1 LIDSF
6 ETALRENTPLASIN
20 DPAALVEYLNQIQLR
35 SDMVMEE
42 LKRVTTERDAFKQKL
57 EAAEKHA
64 QEAWAEVEK
73 LRQGAADAPAKAGDS
88 AEQVAADGETSRR
101 DSAALDSST
110 ATDGSTTLFAAA
122 TAIKGTGHT
131 GANEGSENTSKDNDE
146 LPKLRSELR
155 SREEQIEKSALE
167 IQSLQTELVGARASK
182 EELGQSLGKTTQ
194 ELRDLKESLDRAE
207 DGFRTER
214 AVAESRSRQLHEE
227 LEASS
232 TELQALR
239 GKYRAQEILVAETGN
254 LERKVA
260 SLSKERA
267 AILVAWKAQKGRLR
281 LLCVFIYYLQSQL
294 KRANAVEERL
304 RRELLGS
311 AVNKDENSTAA
322 AVNAGNTVAREPS
335 PGAKEQSNAPSA
347 GLLTAK
353 FSPMKNKK
361 SKKKKAGSTARP
373 NIPRPAESLDAAT
386 PSNEGTGVQRAQDA
400 GRDGDSTATAQAGP
414 SISEL
419 QAELQRL
426 REALQ
431 ARDKKL
437 EGIKRASKNEE
448 DLQEEIDLLRDNLV
462 NVGQDYVTSRESIKE
477 LEKEREALRQRQSE
491 LEQQVSELEQSRSA
505 SSAASESA
513 LGALTKDFEEL
524 RRTSSAL
531 QTDLAAAEKLAA
543 SRFKEIT
550 ALRETLQKAQPELS
564 ELRAEVASLRSAHK
578 ELSTKASEVA
588 RLEAREKE
596 LAAEV
601 STLRGRLT
609 DGDAEL
615 QRLRAQLKQQ
625 SDGRKQAEK
634 LLEVAK
640 GDADAAESEK
650 RALLELQAASAKEAA
665 RLQQEVGEG
674 QAKLRGAERQ
684 AAKLEQD
691 VARLREEL
699 DLRTA
704 QHASA
709 QSLMASMR
717 DQTAEMGM
725 QMKEARER
733 CESLE
738 EELADAHRLL
748 SERSRESDTM
758 RRLLADVES
767 RAEARVRE
775 MRGQLESA
783 LEDRDRAEEEAA
795 SMGRR
800 RAKEVEDLKNKARTA
815 ERELRA
821 AEEEREE
828 LVAAQQDW
836 KRKRQDLEAQAD
848 VAMAEARELRQ
859 AMGELRD
866 ALDESEKQARDLEK
880 QRVALR
886 QELEERQS
894 RLAKLQSSQKVQFCS
909 GDIFFSCALTLAW
922 RRITDKPCS
931 GSGIV

>member
-73 LRQGAADAPAKAGDS
+73 LRQGAADAPTKAGDP
-88 AEQVAADGETSRR
+88 AEQAAADDETGRR
-101 DSAALDSST
+101 EPAELGSST
-110 ATDGSTTLFAAA
+110 TTDGSKTLSAAA
-122 TAIKGTGHT
+122 SATA
-131 GANEGSENTSKDNDE
+131 GASHAGEDMSENSSKDNDE

-167 IQSLQTELVGARASK
+167 IQSLQTELTGARASK

-194 ELRDLKESLDRAE
+194 ELRDLKERLDRAE

-214 AVAESRSRQLHEE
+214 AAAESRSRQLHEE

-239 GKYRAQEILVAETGN
+239 GKYRAQEILVAETGK
-254 LERKVA
+254 LERKVE

-267 AILVAWKAQKGRLR
+267 AIIAAWKSQKGRLR
-281 LLCVFIYYLQSQL
+281 LLCIFIYYLQGQL
-294 KRANAVEERL
+294 ERANAVEERL
-304 RRELLGS
+304 RRELLDS
-311 AVNKDENSTAA
+311 AVSKDENSSASAA
-322 AVNAGNTVAREPS
+322 AAHEPS

-373 NIPRPAESLDAAT
+373 NIPRLAESSDAAT

-414 SISEL
+414 SIAEL
-419 QAELQRL
+419 QEELQRL

-431 ARDKKL
+431 ARDKEL

-477 LEKEREALRQRQSE
+477 LEKEREALRQRQRE
-491 LEQQVSELEQSRSA
+491 LEQQVSEMEQSRSA

-513 LGALTKDFEEL
+513 LDALTKDFEEL

-550 ALRETLQKAQPELS
+550 ALRDTLQKAQPELG

-578 ELSTKASEVA
+578 ELGAKASEVA

-601 STLRGRLT
+601 SALRGRLAE
-609 DGDAEL
+609 GDAEL

-625 SDGRKQAEK
+625 SDSRKQAEK

-640 GDADAAESEK
+640 GDADAAESER

-848 VAMAEARELRQ
+848 AAMAEARELRQ

-866 ALDESEKQARDLEK
+866 ALDDSEKQARDLEK

-886 QELEERQS
+886 QELDERQS
-894 RLAKLQSSQKVQFCS
+894 RLAKLQSSQKVQFFGDFFFFLCS
-909 GDIFFSCALTLAW
+909 LILAW
-922 RRITDKPCS
+922 RRITDKPLS
-931 GSGIV
+931 GSGVV